1 LKRIYTCMSKI
12 TLGDVIIIRE
22 EEHLILEDQRLENTQ
37 LKIDSAYL
45 QDLID
50 FLVSQKTDET
60 KARMGF
66 RVPIISSH
74 ELCVKVNDS
83 HKTRQ
88 CTPLNISLSGIL
100 LDFMGIDNPD
110 WSKNEELKVTLQ
122 FKNKQITLRGKVSRC
137 FENQY
142 GVFFPDCMRQGIL
155 DPPEILSYIVGELE
169 REWLSDKLDRE
180 EFG

>member
-1 LKRIYTCMSKI
+1 MSKI

-22 EEHLILEDQRLENTQ
+22 EEHLILEGQQLENTQ

-60 KARMGF
+60 QARMGF

-74 ELCVKVNDS
+74 ELCVKVKDS

-88 CTPLNISLSGIL
+88 CNPLNISLSGIL

-122 FKNKQITLRGKVSRC
+122 FRDKQITLRGKVSRC
-137 FENQY
+137 FRKSVWCIFSRLY
-142 GVFFPDCMRQGIL
+142 ATGDTG
-155 DPPEILSYIVGELE
+155 SS
-169 REWLSDKLDRE
+169 RETL
-180 EFG
+180 